1 MLRFSV
7 ELFCLTGPKNFV
19 GGTLV
24 FQKNFGIEKVLWT
37 GGGWG
42 ITFFRREFLRPTVS
56 KIFLGGPLYFRKV
69 MVSIFFWII
78 GVSRF
83 CLFLSHTAENFRRGA
98 FLSFTKWCPKILWT
112 KGGEGE
118 SHFSVKNFWS
128 NFRKISY
135 GNPLVC
141 HYFRVSKKFYP

>member
-1 MLRFSV
+1 MFQKTFGIEKILWKGGGVVYHVFPSRVFASHSI
-7 ELFCLTGPKNFV
+7 KNFPR
-19 GGTLV
+19 GTLV
-24 FQKNFGIEKVLWT
+24 FQKSYGVEFFLDNRSITILS
-37 GGGWG
+37 
-42 ITFFRREFLRPTVS
+42 TFF
-56 KIFLGGPLYFRKV
+56 
-69 MVSIFFWII
+69 
-78 GVSRF
+78 
-83 CLFLSHTAENFRRGA
+83 SHTAENFRRGA